1 MVFSLLTFV
10 GLVEKRKKLL
20 DIRSKI
26 CPFMICIGISGFI
39 SYLYYNPL
47 RYFYFNSVDKI
58 FRYLIIPG
66 FLIVGIGLDILTT
79 YNVSKVRKQM
89 WIEPYSDQLRQHI
102 YESNQNLNTEQDLNE
117 VSSNENRK
125 GPQTMRRDTKTK
137 QEYV

>member
-1 MVFSLLTFV
+1 MVFSLITLV
-10 GLVEKRKKLL
+10 GLVEKRKQLL
-20 DIRSKI
+20 DTQSKI

-58 FRYLIIPG
+58 FRYLIIPC

-102 YESNQNLNTEQDLNE
+102 YESNQNLNTEKDLKE
-117 VSSNENRK
+117 VLSKEIQK
-125 GPQTMRRDTKTK
+125 GPHTMWRDAKTK